1 MIQLTYLKEGYSTL
15 LKDWREAFDKAL
27 EYLDNKMNKTWKNK
41 TYEEDWEDIKFL
53 RRLLPVFIEEEHEA
67 VVGNTVRFDYIQL

>member
-1 MIQLTYLKEGYSTL
+1 MIQLTYLKEGHSIL

-27 EYLDNKMNKTWKNK
+27 EYLDNKMKDK
-41 TYEEDWEDIKFL
+41 TYEEDWEDWEDIKFL
-53 RRLLPVFIEEEHEA
+53 RRLLPIFIEEKHET